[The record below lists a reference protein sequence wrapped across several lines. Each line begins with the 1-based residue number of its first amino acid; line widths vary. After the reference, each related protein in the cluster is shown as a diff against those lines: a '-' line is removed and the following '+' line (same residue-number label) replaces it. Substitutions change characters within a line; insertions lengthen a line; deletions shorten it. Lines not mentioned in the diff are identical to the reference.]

1 MAVCDCG
8 SRFVNESAL
17 IQHRRDK
24 VHFNFY
30 CDLCDRGLQSA
41 TGLEQHKL
49 HKHEFPCSFCDRSFR
64 TLSAVR
70 QHKRDKHTFKCTH
83 CNRIFR
89 ADAHLSQ
96 HQRSTGHCYCG
107 DCDKYFDT
115 TKALDQHLRSH
126 IHEANQFHCCD
137 CDRDFSS
144 ERALEQHLTDKV
156 HTIVR
161 SETQGLICEECGRK
175 FKNKHAL
182 KQHKTSLIHQPIS
195 NLECLSKDCRKR
207 FPSPSALLHHLESGL
222 CVSGTNRHTLN
233 ALIQK
238 HDQDRL
244 ISNTDSVFASIAR
257 AGEKLQGAGG
267 SASSTTSDSDWDVI
281 YTPSDSGVSTPAISE
296 PGWNTIHTPDSDS
309 MSQSSLQLRISEDGH
324 SLQSSTC
331 CPMCPLGSAPFKTH
345 RALQQHMES
354 PAHAPRIFHCP
365 VLLAPVN
372 HKGVAVQRSFSTLS
386 GLAQHLE
393 SGACKGGKSTFRNVA
408 RYVEDRLKELG
419 WKGVSF
425 LTK

>member
-24 VHFNFY
+24 
-30 CDLCDRGLQSA
+30 
-41 TGLEQHKL
+41 L

-64 TLSAVR
+64 TLSAVK
-70 QHKRDKHTFKCTH
+70 QHKRDKHTFKCAH

-126 IHEANQFHCCD
+126 INEANQFHCCD

-244 ISNTDSVFASIAR
+244 ISNTDSVFASIVG

-296 PGWNTIHTPDSDS
+296 P
-309 MSQSSLQLRISEDGH
+309 
-324 SLQSSTC
+324 
-331 CPMCPLGSAPFKTH
+331 GSAPFKTH